1 MRITENKRIA
11 DTITDK
17 NRVYAEFL
25 GVREK
30 AEFLFTL
37 YFFGDESL
45 SVADVINSNVCAYI
59 FIDNL
64 AVESREMTRSVYAVR
79 NAVAYG
85 NRLELQC
92 WHENQDDDAVSDAMK
107 ISEMKWTCAISQD
120 REDGCLFIDLNE
132 LMNENDCGK

>member
-37 YFFGDESL
+37 YCFGDESL
-45 SVADVINSNVCAYI
+45 SVADVINDNVGAYI
-59 FIDNL
+59 FIDDL
-64 AVESREMTRSVYAVR
+64 AVESRNMSRSVYAVR

-92 WHENQDDDAVSDAMK
+92 WHENQDNDADSDAMK

-120 REDGCLFIDLNE
+120 GKNGCLFIDLNE